1 MTINPYLLM
10 TGMVVAVYLGLN
22 AVLYWRFRT
31 RIMAKIFAVILPW
44 PAVAILA
51 GFVVG
56 RQGLNSGNLAG
67 MGVVAAG
74 FTGFAL
80 IALRRMI
87 VEPME
92 QVRATLQQLA
102 TGNVGVGLPP
112 PSDDEIGEMVAAG
125 KQMTAYFQNMA
136 AAADR
141 IASGDLSATVSAH
154 SEQDQLGIAFHN
166 MTVGLRE
173 VVAGIT
179 ASAGNVIGSSGRMH
193 AGASQTGDAS
203 QQIADAIQ
211 QVAQGTAEQA
221 DSVTQVMD
229 NMQHLSEEIGQ
240 VDEGSQNQV
249 RTVEQASNVVE
260 QMNRVVD
267 QIAQNAGEAAAVSNE
282 ATQASHE
289 GAVTVASAIGDMGT
303 IEETVNDVAQKV
315 QALGKHS
322 TQIGEIVQV
331 ISDIADQTNLLAL
344 NAAIEAARAGEQGR
358 GFAVVA
364 EEVRHLAERS
374 QTATK
379 EIAALVST
387 VQKGTDGV
395 VAAMNQTVQHVT
407 QGIESVEI
415 TGEAL
420 SGIQTAVQQAQQRVR
435 DITGMAQTLADSNGQ
450 VIDAMEAVARVA
462 GENRAA
468 TGQMS
473 ARGDRVAEAMHGIA
487 AISEENS
494 AAAEEVSAATEE
506 VTAQVQAMQQE
517 SQAMNALA
525 QELQVVVARFQ
536 LGEETGTSTASRGG
550 NGNGNGRGT
559 IRGTSVVSRV
569 RFVQDRFG
577 DEAWKQV
584 LTRLNPEDRRVLS
597 GPLSATGTYSQ
608 EMYANLVAT
617 VNDIFDDGSGSL
629 ARQMGHF
636 TAQSDL
642 RSIHRHFFREGDP
655 MYTLKMMPTIFQ
667 HYVPGSQMTVAEA
680 KPGHVVL
687 RLANQGEIDRGLCS
701 YSVPGWLQGAVELA
715 GGRNVRVR
723 HTSCHYQ
730 GDGGGEYVITW

>member
-1 MTINPYLLM
+1 MITNPYLLM
-10 TGMVVAVYLGLN
+10 TAMVVAVYLGLN

-51 GFVVG
+51 GYVVG
-56 RQGLNSGNLAG
+56 KQGLNVGNFVG
-67 MGVVAAG
+67 MGVVTAG

-80 IALRRMI
+80 IALQRMV

-92 QVRATLQQLA
+92 QTRAAFQRLA
-102 TGNVGVGLPP
+102 VGDVQVSLPP
-112 PSDDEIGEMVAAG
+112 ASNDEIGAMVEAG
-125 KQMTAYFQNMA
+125 NQMTRYFQA
-136 AAADR
+136 TAQVADR
-141 IASGDLSATVSAH
+141 IASGDLDATIEARSNR
-154 SEQDQLGIAFHN
+154 DQLGMAFRN
-166 MTVGLRE
+166 MISGLRE
-173 VVAGIT
+173 VVAGISNT
-179 ASAGNVIGSSGRMH
+179 TGRVISSSDRMH
-193 AGASQTGDAS
+193 NGAGQAGDAS
-203 QQIADAIQ
+203 YQITEAIQ

-221 DSVTQVMD
+221 NSVTQILG
-229 NMQHLSEEIGQ
+229 NMQHLSEEIEQ
-240 VDEGSQNQV
+240 VDQGAQDQV
-249 RTVEQASNVVE
+249 QTVEQASRIVE
-260 QMNRVVD
+260 QMNQIVD
-267 QIAQNAGEAAAVSNE
+267 QITREADEAAEVSDKAGHVSQEGTMAV
-282 ATQASHE
+282 A
-289 GAVTVASAIGDMGT
+289 GAIGDMGT

-315 QALGKHS
+315 QELGQHS
-322 TQIGEIVQV
+322 AQIGEIVQV

-374 QTATK
+374 QKATQ

-395 VAAMNQTVQHVT
+395 VAATDQTVQRVA
-407 QGIESVEI
+407 QGTAGVET

-420 SGIQTAVQQAQQRVR
+420 SGIQSAVQQAQQRVR
-435 DITGMAQTLADSNGQ
+435 DITGMAQTLADSNRQ
-450 VIDAMEAVARVA
+450 VTEAMEMVARVA
-462 GENRAA
+462 GENRVAA
-468 TGQMS
+468 GQMNT
-473 ARGDRVAEAMHGIA
+473 RGDQVAEAMQSIA

-506 VTAQVQAMQQE
+506 VTAQVQTMQQE
-517 SQAMNALA
+517 SQSLNALA

-536 LGEETGTSTASRGG
+536 LGEESGPAAASRSG
-550 NGNGNGRGT
+550 NGNGQGNGQGT

-577 DEAWKQV
+577 DEAWQQV
-584 LTRLNPEDRRVLS
+584 LTRLNPKDRRVLS
-597 GPLSATGTYSQ
+597 GSLSATGTYPQ
-608 EMYANLVAT
+608 ETYAHLVTT
-617 VNDIFDDGSGSL
+617 VNDLFDDGSGSL

-667 HYVPGSQMTVAEA
+667 HYVPGSRMTVAQAE
-680 KPGHVVL
+680 PGHVVL
-687 RLANQGEIDRGLCS
+687 QLANQGEIDRGLCS
-701 YSVPGWLQGAVELA
+701 HSVPGWLQGAVELA
-715 GGRNVRVR
+715 GGRTVSVR

-730 GDGGGEYVITW
+730 GDGGG